1 MNLVTCPPDSGSLR
15 PRSRHL
21 SGFTLVELLVVIA
34 IIGILVALLLPAV
47 QAAREA
53 ARRSQCIN
61 NFRQV
66 GIASHSY
73 HDTKKHF
80 PDGMGVWS
88 QTYPCTVPR
97 RHPKLS
103 AGGWWGWGWGA
114 YILPYL
120 EERSVAESIDWT
132 GDFVHPK
139 QNFVA
144 GGARVQTF
152 LCPSDRKGYELIG
165 CCSGMSN
172 GGHPNEDFAKSNMAG
187 VADSTDWTCDL
198 AQSWGRLDADG
209 VMYLLSGTK
218 ISDITDGT
226 SKTLLI
232 GEVVGSLGQSDFF
245 GFYWVSWDVLHT
257 ANGINLASK
266 IEPHQANSVDEGS
279 FASFHPGGCHFL
291 FCDGHAAFISEDI
304 DQVTLASITTR
315 ANEDEANGDSN

>member
-1 MNLVTCPPDSGSLR
+1 VNHVPPPLRSHSRR
-15 PRSRHL
+15 PRSASLHA
-21 SGFTLVELLVVIA
+21 FTLVELLVVIA

-53 ARRSQCIN
+53 ARRSQCLN
-61 NFRQV
+61 NFKQV
-66 GIASHSY
+66 GIANHSY
-73 HDTKKHF
+73 HDAKKHF

-120 EERSVAESIDWT
+120 EERSVSDSMDWK
-132 GDFVHPK
+132 GDFVNPRK
-139 QNFVA
+139 NFVA
-144 GGARVQTF
+144 GGTRVQSYV
-152 LCPSDRKGYELIG
+152 CPSDIKGYELIG

-172 GGHPNEDFAKSNMAG
+172 GAPNEDFAKSNMAG
-187 VADSTDWTCDL
+187 VADSVDWTCDFDH
-198 AQSWGRLDADG
+198 SWGRLDADG
-209 VMYLLSGTK
+209 AMYLLSETK

-232 GEVVGSLGQSDFF
+232 GEVVGSIGRSDNF

-266 IEPHQANSVDEGS
+266 IEPQRANSVDEGS
-279 FASFHPGGCHFL
+279 FASFHPGGCFFV
-291 FCDGHAAFISEDI
+291 FCDGHGAFISQDI

-315 ANEDEANGDSN
+315 AKDDPVADSNY